1 MSLFSIITVSF
12 NEAENIVRTIES
24 VISQSYKDYEYIIVD
39 GGSKDGT
46 YEIEEKMLSEI
57 NNINAKIS
65 SEPDTGIYN
74 AMNKGIYRAE
84 GDWLLFLN
92 AGDSFVNRRV
102 LENIAIKISKAK
114 ECSDIYYG
122 EVICKYKNLYKVIKT
137 SEPSM
142 LKFRM
147 PFCHQC
153 AVIKKELMKKY
164 KYDESY
170 RIAADYNF
178 FLSAYL
184 DNARFESIHNPIAVF
199 SLDGISSR
207 ESIESE
213 IEYLSIR
220 YSKGVL
226 SDEEYAMVLHKLEK
240 IGKRKETV
248 KKMIPETLRELY
260 RRFKLKKAGYSL
272 NKPTILEE

>member
-12 NEAENIVRTIES
+12 NEAKNIARTIES

-39 GGSKDGT
+39 GASKDGT
-46 YEIEEKMLSEI
+46 YEIEQKMLSTI
-57 NNINAKIS
+57 NDIDVKIS

-74 AMNKGIYRAE
+74 AMNKGVAKAE
-84 GDWLLFLN
+84 GEWLIFLN
-92 AGDSFVNRRV
+92 AGDLFVNRRV

-122 EVICKYKNLYKVIKT
+122 EVICKYKNLYKVIRT
-137 SEPSM
+137 SEPSV

-184 DNARFESIHNPIAVF
+184 DNAKFENIHNIIAVF

-226 SDEEYAMVLHKLEK
+226 SDEEYRIALRKLRGNKKK
-240 IGKRKETV
+240 IEAL
-248 KKMIPETLRELY
+248 KKMTPAILQELR
-260 RRFKLKKAGYSL
+260 RRFRLKRDGYSV
-272 NKPTILEE
+272 NKPTMLEE